1 MTRLAYI
8 GLGYL
13 FFALGFI
20 GAFLPIM
27 PTTPFLILAAGCFS
41 RSSPRLHQWVLDQ
54 PTVGPL
60 VRDWE
65 CYGIIRTRAK
75 ILATGMMAISLF
87 YPLVIKDF
95 SLAIKLSIGGVVAVV
110 LLYIWTRPSESSEV
124 TPKDTD

>member
-75 ILATGMMAISLF
+75 ILATGMIAISLF